1 MTRLP
6 PPPVPKKL
14 QQMLRDYPKHI
25 ERLQEVLNTVVE
37 KPSPLTPPFEVA
49 IWVLESRLE
58 AFIREA
64 RTELEDAEVSGD
76 MDSIGQAKIK
86 EELMFRARS
95 SNGGMKGLHDLWD
108 YFEGNKDAS

>member
-1 MTRLP
+1 
-6 PPPVPKKL
+6 
-14 QQMLRDYPKHI
+14 MLKNYPGHI
-25 ERLQEVLNTVVE
+25 DRLQEVLNTVIA

-64 RTELEDAEVSGD
+64 KAELKAAQNNDD
-76 MDSIGQAKIK
+76 LDSIEQAKSK

-95 SNGGMKGLHDLWD
+95 SNDGMKGLHDLWD
-108 YFEGNKDAS
+108 YFEENKDAL

>member
-1 MTRLP
+1 MTGLSS
-6 PPPVPKKL
+6 PPVPAKL
-14 QQMLRDYPKHI
+14 REMLKDYPEHI

-64 RTELEDAEVSGD
+64 KAEVEALQASGD
-76 MDSIGQAKIK
+76 VEAIAQAEQKRR
-86 EELMFRARS
+86 LMSQAS
-95 SNGGMKGLHDLWD
+95 WKHVWLTDEALWN
-108 YFEGNKDAS
+108 YFQQN